1 MYNMTKTA
9 RKHID
14 IHLLRVLH
22 TLLQCQSVSRTAIRL
37 DMSQPA
43 VSNALRRLRD
53 ITQDPILLRAKHG
66 MVPTERGQGLLAY
79 AEQALQA
86 ISQIE
91 SVPKEFDALQTQ
103 RIFHLGAPDYLDATF
118 IPEIIERMV
127 RLAPEAKL
135 IVHPLGPGYDY
146 EQALESGQLDVVI
159 ANWPAPPVRLHR
171 GRLFDDEIVCLVGKQ
186 HPLAERGMSLQ
197 HYAQVQH
204 LVPFLHAQGQQS
216 IIDQT
221 LAQHG
226 IHRQGQISVPYFG
239 LVPYILMRTDL
250 VFTTGRQFAEH
261 YARLMPLRVLAPP
274 LVFPSMSFYQ
284 LWHPRTHTAD
294 ACIWFRRLISSTASA
309 LHRD

>member
-1 MYNMTKTA
+1 MYNMTKTD

-79 AEQALQA
+79 AEQALKA
-86 ISQIE
+86 IDQIE
-91 SVPKEFDALQTQ
+91 SVPQVFEPAQTQ
-103 RIFHLGAPDYLDATF
+103 RSFHLGAPDYLDATF
-118 IPEIIERMV
+118 IPEIIERVV
-127 RLAPEAKL
+127 RQAPEAKL

-146 EQALESGQLDVVI
+146 EQALESGELDVVI
-159 ANWPAPPVRLHR
+159 GNWPAPPARLHM
-171 GRLFDDEIVCLVGKQ
+171 GRLFDDEIVCMVGSQ
-186 HPLAERGMSLQ
+186 HPLAERGLSMQ
-197 HYAQVQH
+197 HYAQLQH

-226 IHRQGQISVPYFG
+226 IHRQGHISVPYFG

-261 YARLMPLRVLAPP
+261 YARFMPLRVLAPP
-274 LVFPSMSFYQ
+274 IAFPSMSFYQ
-284 LWHPRTHTAD
+284 LWHPRTHSAD
-294 ACIWFRRLISSTASA
+294 ACIWFRRLVSSAALA
-309 LHRD
+309 LHTD